1 MKKWTI
7 ILIVMLTVL
16 NFGSFVLAD
25 EIDENT
31 EVLANDGRVI
41 MNFID
46 ENYSPV
52 VGASVHINLSTDN
65 GMIDIRELGLNTVI
79 VLESDQNGIVV
90 INNLPYGF
98 YEYYVDYVPLG
109 YECLYT
115 ASNFFVSPAEDV
127 AYVNVMFKEDVA
139 MVAAPIEEVV
149 KEETEE
155 EEEKEE
161 EVVVPVQ
168 EEIITPIPRTEA
180 SVITTQ
186 VNTFTTKI
194 YNVDDTTGTI
204 EKKEEMNNTPVLIA
218 QVEEDE
224 QEIAVINKTIAKARE
239 RMLQPQ
245 EDMIEQFRKY
255 RLIDCIRDKIN
266 QVDTHVQDFMKM
278 IADLPDKKD
287 KKLKSKDI
295 VIDRMQD
302 EKKSRMYLHQRAH
315 SLFR

>member
-149 KEETEE
+149 KEEMEE
-155 EEEKEE
+155 EEEKE

-266 QVDTHVQDFMKM
+266 QVDIHVQDFMKM

-287 KKLKSKDI
+287 KKLRSKDI

>member
-52 VGASVHINLSTDN
+52 VGASVRINLSTDN

-149 KEETEE
+149 KEEMEE
-155 EEEKEE
+155 EEEKE

-287 KKLKSKDI
+287 KKLRSKDI

>member
-149 KEETEE
+149 KEEMEE

-266 QVDTHVQDFMKM
+266 QVDIHVQDFMKM

-287 KKLKSKDI
+287 KKLRSKDI

>member
-90 INNLPYGF
+90 INDLPYGF

-149 KEETEE
+149 KEEMEE
-155 EEEKEE
+155 EEEKE

-287 KKLKSKDI
+287 KKLRSKDI

>member
-149 KEETEE
+149 KEEMEE
-155 EEEKEE
+155 EEEKE

-287 KKLKSKDI
+287 KKLRSKDI

>member
-149 KEETEE
+149 KEEMEE

-287 KKLKSKDI
+287 KKLRSKDI

>member
-52 VGASVHINLSTDN
+52 VGASVCINLSTDN

-149 KEETEE
+149 KEEMEE
-155 EEEKEE
+155 EEEKE

-287 KKLKSKDI
+287 KKLRSKDI

>member
-90 INNLPYGF
+90 INDLPYGF

-149 KEETEE
+149 KEEMEE
-155 EEEKEE
+155 EEEKE

-224 QEIAVINKTIAKARE
+224 QEIAVINKTIRILFIIFTSILAWLLFYKRVT
-239 RMLQPQ
+239 RQP
-245 EDMIEQFRKY
+245 Y
-255 RLIDCIRDKIN
+255 
-266 QVDTHVQDFMKM
+266 
-278 IADLPDKKD
+278 ALPTCT
-287 KKLKSKDI
+287 DI
-295 VIDRMQD
+295 VCFQTRKSVCTSLIAAVQPFETERSGV
-302 EKKSRMYLHQRAH
+302 EKG
-315 SLFR
+315 

>member
-149 KEETEE
+149 KEEMEE
-155 EEEKEE
+155 EEEKE

-245 EDMIEQFRKY
+245 EDMIKQFRKY

-287 KKLKSKDI
+287 KKLRSKDI

>member
-52 VGASVHINLSTDN
+52 VGASVRINLSTDN

-149 KEETEE
+149 KEEMEE

-287 KKLKSKDI
+287 KKLRSKDI

>member
-1 MKKWTI
+1 
-7 ILIVMLTVL
+7 MLTVL

-90 INNLPYGF
+90 INDLPYGF

-149 KEETEE
+149 KEEMEE
-155 EEEKEE
+155 EEEKE

-224 QEIAVINKTIAKARE
+224 QEIAVINKTIRILFIIFTSILAWLLFYKRVT
-239 RMLQPQ
+239 RQPYA
-245 EDMIEQFRKY
+245 IP
-255 RLIDCIRDKIN
+255 LC
-266 QVDTHVQDFMKM
+266 V
-278 IADLPDKKD
+278 
-287 KKLKSKDI
+287 KLACFT
-295 VIDRMQD
+295 V
-302 EKKSRMYLHQRAH
+302 
-315 SLFR
+315 

>member
-149 KEETEE
+149 KEEMEE
-155 EEEKEE
+155 EEEKE

>member
-52 VGASVHINLSTDN
+52 VGASVRINLSTDN

-90 INNLPYGF
+90 INDLPYGF

-149 KEETEE
+149 KEEMEE

-161 EVVVPVQ
+161 VVVPVYRNYYFFFFFFLFHLFFYHFLNRSSYHCN
-168 EEIITPIPRTEA
+168 IFFKHNIYICYIFCRA
-180 SVITTQ
+180 YK
-186 VNTFTTKI
+186 KI
-194 YNVDDTTGTI
+194 RCSI
-204 EKKEEMNNTPVLIA
+204 
-218 QVEEDE
+218 
-224 QEIAVINKTIAKARE
+224 
-239 RMLQPQ
+239 
-245 EDMIEQFRKY
+245 
-255 RLIDCIRDKIN
+255 
-266 QVDTHVQDFMKM
+266 
-278 IADLPDKKD
+278 
-287 KKLKSKDI
+287 
-295 VIDRMQD
+295 
-302 EKKSRMYLHQRAH
+302 
-315 SLFR
+315 

>member
-52 VGASVHINLSTDN
+52 VGASVRINLSTDN

-149 KEETEE
+149 KEEMEE
-155 EEEKEE
+155 EEEKE